1 MQSVFFHID
10 VNSAYLAWESLERLN
25 AGEALDLRTIPS
37 IIGGDEES
45 RRGIVL
51 SKSLPCKP
59 YGIQTGESLVSA
71 RKKCPNLVV
80 IPASFGVYE
89 RYSDAMI
96 EYLHRFSDRVQ
107 QYSIDEAFVDYT
119 HMERHFGPPFEA
131 ADKIR
136 EGIRK
141 EFGYTVCVGV
151 GPNKLLAKMATE
163 LRKPNFTNTLMHNEL
178 DKMWRLPIEDLFMA
192 GRATAPKLRQLG
204 IQTIGDLARF
214 DVRYLEPTFKS
225 QSHTLWEYANGID
238 HSAIEPHHAP
248 AKSVGN
254 STTIPY
260 DITRYDDANRVL
272 LHLCEST
279 GKRLRHTGMATG
291 VISIGIRNSAFEYYT
306 HQRKLTCPTDNTT
319 EMYYHTV
326 ALFRDAWRREP
337 IRQLGVRAEKLVDAN
352 YAQLSLEE
360 GMPPAESLFGY
371 HAADDY
377 FGHGT
382 AGDAF
387 GNIAD
392 GSMTGD
398 FFNYKKLR
406 RGIRRDIDRQKKLD
420 TSIDAIRTRFGDEAV
435 MRASFLRALDRG
447 DDTPEST
454 SHSDGF
460 VSSGKKS
467 DFTLNRFSP
476 FRATGGL

>member
-1 MQSVFFHID
+1 MIVKEIMFDIIKQHFAHAGGGLMQSVFFHID
-10 VNSAYLAWESLERLN
+10 VNSAYLAWEALERLA
-25 AGEALDLRTIPS
+25 AGETLDLRTIPS

-59 YGIQTGESLVSA
+59 YGIQTGETLMSA
-71 RKKCPNLVV
+71 RKKCPGLVV
-80 IPASFGVYE
+80 IPASFDVYE

-96 EYLHRFSDRVQ
+96 EYLHQFSDRVQ

-119 HMERHFGPPFEA
+119 HMERHFGPPLAA

-136 EGIRK
+136 EGIYK

-163 LRKPNFTNTLMHNEL
+163 LRKPNFTNSLMHHEL

-192 GRATAPKLRQLG
+192 GRATVPKLRQLG

-214 DVRYLEPTFKS
+214 DVRYLVPTFKS

-238 HSAIEPHHAP
+238 HSKIEPHHAP

-279 GKRLRHTGMATG
+279 GKRLRRTGMAAG
-291 VISIGIRNSAFEYYT
+291 VVSIGIRNSAFEYYA
-306 HQRKLTCPTDNTT
+306 HQRKLTCPTDSTT
-319 EMYYHTV
+319 ELYYHAS
-326 ALFRDAWRREP
+326 ALFRDVWKNEP
-337 IRQLGVRAEKLVDAN
+337 VRQLGVRAEKLVDAN

-360 GMPPAESLFGY
+360 YRRPSKGMS
-371 HAADDY
+371 
-377 FGHGT
+377 
-382 AGDAF
+382 
-387 GNIAD
+387 
-392 GSMTGD
+392 
-398 FFNYKKLR
+398 K
-406 RGIRRDIDRQKKLD
+406 
-420 TSIDAIRTRFGDEAV
+420 SIDAIRLRHGDEAV
-435 MRASFLRALDRG
+435 MRASFLRGVDFG
-447 DDTPEST
+447 DIECPVPVATRSTRYDTTEST

>member
-10 VNSAYLAWESLERLN
+10 VNSAYLAWESLERLA
-25 AGEALDLRTIPS
+25 AGETLDLRTIPS

-96 EYLHRFSDRVQ
+96 EYLHQFSDRVQ

-131 ADKIR
+131 ADRIR

-163 LRKPNFTNTLMHNEL
+163 LRKPDFTNTLMHNEL
-178 DKMWRLPIEDLFMA
+178 DKMWGLPIEDLFMA

-238 HSAIEPHHAP
+238 HSTVEPHHAP

-260 DITRYDDANRVL
+260 DITRYNDANRVL

-279 GKRLRHTGMATG
+279 GKRLRRTGMAAG
-291 VISIGIRNSAFEYYT
+291 VISIGIRNNAFEYYS
-306 HQRKLTCPTDNTT
+306 HQRKLTCPTDSTT
-319 EMYYHTV
+319 EMYYHAV
-326 ALFRDAWRREP
+326 ALFRDVWKREP

-352 YAQLSLEE
+352 YAQLSFEE
-360 GMPPAESLFGY
+360 GRLPSESLFGY
-371 HAADDY
+371 DTVDDSY
-377 FGHGT
+377 GHGT
-382 AGDAF
+382 HSGFDMSN
-387 GNIAD
+387 GVLD
-392 GSMTGD
+392 GGAAGD
-398 FFNYKKLR
+398 FFGYTTSR
-406 RGIRRDIDRQKKLD
+406 VRRDTDRQKKLD
-420 TSIDAIRTRFGDEAV
+420 ASIDAIRTRFGDEAV
-435 MRASFLRALDRG
+435 MRASFLRAFDRS

-460 VSSGKKS
+460 VSGGKKS

-476 FRATGGL
+476 FKATGGL